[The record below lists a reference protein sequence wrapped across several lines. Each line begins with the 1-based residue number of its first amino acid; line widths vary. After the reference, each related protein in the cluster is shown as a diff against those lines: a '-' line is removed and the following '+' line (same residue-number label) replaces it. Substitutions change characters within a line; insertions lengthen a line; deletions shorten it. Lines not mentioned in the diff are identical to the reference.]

1 MKAEERRQPS
11 REYFGCI
18 SESSERR
25 YCRRYTP
32 QLGSQSKQQCQL
44 SPTFHHQQH
53 QHQASFNHGTGGAC
67 ASQAH
72 WSGGDQTGGSNGEA
86 RRPRSKNDI
95 EKKRQRTDRYMNNL
109 GSR

>member
-1 MKAEERRQPS
+1 MKAEERRQPC

-53 QHQASFNHGTGGAC
+53 QASFNHGTGGAC

-72 WSGGDQTGGSNGEA
+72 WSGGDQTGGSNGVA
-86 RRPRSKNDI
+86 RQKQPRSYNDI
-95 EKKRQRTDRYMNNL
+95 QKKQQRSEKFKNN
-109 GSR
+109 R